1 MAQAS
6 PGSRRL
12 WVLATAIA
20 IAVVALISLL
30 FREPAAPPPPPAA
43 QRKPVVEM
51 HAEAEAGDALFK
63 DKAIFK
69 DSVPLF
75 LPTVWNSSPPERKQ
89 RVPEGVFRDYPPEFA
104 FGDSELRLDLATPIA
119 VPARPA
125 DALEANPPGNPYLGM
140 GEQDEPVPALAARWA
155 EVEIFAAGNGVR
167 AYGQA
172 LTNASDRAE
181 APPIVRLGTWQ
192 PLEFKAAVDPA
203 GLVGPL
209 MPTVRSVTPVDNA
222 FLQLDAEALQ
232 WLEKYLAQR
241 LRVGDKLAPGF
252 YRICVGP

>member
-12 WVLATAIA
+12 WGLATAIA
-20 IAVVALISLL
+20 VAAVALISLL
-30 FREPAAPPPPPAA
+30 FREPAAPPARPVAEP
-43 QRKPVVEM
+43 KPVVEM
-51 HAEAEAGDALFK
+51 LAGADAGDALIK
-63 DKAIFK
+63 DKANFK

-75 LPTVWNSSPPERKQ
+75 LPTIWNSSPPEQKQ
-89 RVPEGVFRDYPPEFA
+89 REPEGVFRDYPPEFA
-104 FGDSELRLDLATPIA
+104 FGDSGLRLDLAAPIA

-125 DALEANPPGNPYLGM
+125 DALEANPPGNPYLGI
-140 GEQDEPVPALAARWA
+140 GEVDTQVPALAPRWA
-155 EVEIFAAGNGVR
+155 EVEIFADGTGARVY
-167 AYGQA
+167 AQA
-172 LTNASDRAE
+172 LTGAAE
-181 APPIVRLGTWQ
+181 GAGAPAAVRLGTWQ

-209 MPTVRSVTPVDNA
+209 MPTVRSVTPADNA

-232 WLEKYLAQR
+232 WLEKYLAQT
-241 LRVGDKLAPGF
+241 LRVEDKLAPGF